1 MRRAFQLVW
10 TFVRLGIQNEM
21 QYRANFFVAL
31 VQSWLQ
37 VAVGLAVLALVYSHT
52 QRLNGWSESQLLVIL
67 GVQILLGGVVH
78 ALVQPNMERLADEVR
93 DGKLDFALT
102 RPEDAQ
108 LLISLRQLQFCQL
121 VEVVSGGIVVGVG
134 VSRLSGGLDPGRVLA
149 FLGLLAVGAVLLYC
163 FWLILATGAFWVV
176 NMWFLSELFEGIYQT
191 GRWPIG
197 IYPGW
202 LRYSM
207 TYLVPIGFAVTVP
220 AQALTARLAWPTVLV
235 ALGFAAAL
243 AAFTRWFWGFG
254 LRRYSGASA

>member
-1 MRRAFQLVW
+1 MRPFVVVW
-10 TFVRLGIQNEM
+10 TYLRLGVLNEL

-31 VQSWLQ
+31 LQSALQ
-37 VAVGLAVLALVYSHT
+37 VGVGLAVLALVYSHT
-52 QRLNGWSESQLLVIL
+52 QTLNGWSESELLIIVGI
-67 GVQILLGGVVH
+67 QILLGGVVH
-78 ALVQPNMERLADEVR
+78 SLIQPNMERLAAEVQ

-108 LLISLRQLQFCQL
+108 LIVSVRQVQLWNL
-121 VEVVSGGIVVGVG
+121 VEVVSGSIVIGVG
-134 VSRLSGGLDPGRVLA
+134 VDRLKTGVDVKHGLA

-163 FWLILATGAFWVV
+163 FWLVLATGAFWVV
-176 NMWFLSELFEGIYQT
+176 NMWFLSELFEGLFQT

-197 IYPGW
+197 IYPSW

-220 AQALTARLAWPTVLV
+220 AQALTARLELRTV
-235 ALGFAAAL
+235 FIAL
-243 AAFTRWFWGFG
+243 AFAVVLAGFTRWFWKFG